1 MNILQIFEKIDVVS
15 GKTTVSC
22 EKLKQSGLKEFNE
35 IWSNEIQS
43 YEACKVSVASLIKK
57 IKTLEKEKVEAKKTF
72 ITKMEVFEK
81 KWVEVTKTIK
91 IVSSVQK
98 ETNKLWNTNLELKE
112 TLSKDVDTLNS
123 KVSQLVSSSQ
133 QTSQQNLSQVNSEIN
148 NLAALRQK
156 VEKTKDLLNANSLS
170 IYSAISKVS
179 SAPME
184 ADSYINEVIFMNNVV
199 FCPGN
204 YDNENCT
211 FLIF

>member
-1 MNILQIFEKIDVVS
+1 
-15 GKTTVSC
+15 
-22 EKLKQSGLKEFNE
+22 
-35 IWSNEIQS
+35 
-43 YEACKVSVASLIKK
+43 
-57 IKTLEKEKVEAKKTF
+57 
-72 ITKMEVFEK
+72 MEVFEK

-112 TLSKDVDTLNS
+112 TLSKDVDTLNG

-179 SAPME
+179 STPTE
-184 ADSYINEVIFMNNVV
+184 PDNFINKVIYIYNIVI
-199 FCPGN
+199 CPGI
-204 YDNENCT
+204 
-211 FLIF
+211 FLMKAIRF

>member
-1 MNILQIFEKIDVVS
+1 MNISQIFEKIDVVS
-15 GKTTVSC
+15 GKTTVSG
-22 EKLKQSGLKEFNE
+22 EKLQQSGLKEFNE
-35 IWSNEIQS
+35 IWSNEIQN

-112 TLSKDVDTLNS
+112 TLSKDVDTLNI

-179 SAPME
+179 STPME
-184 ADSYINEVIFMNNVV
+184 PDNFINEVI
-199 FCPGN
+199 
-204 YDNENCT
+204 YIIYII
-211 FLIF
+211 L

>member
-57 IKTLEKEKVEAKKTF
+57 IKTLEKEKVEAKKSF

-179 SAPME
+179 SVPME
-184 ADSYINEVIFMNNVV
+184 PDSFINEVIFMYNVV
-199 FCPGN
+199 FCQGIIMIMK
-204 YDNENCT
+204 T
-211 FLIF
+211 VLS

>member
-1 MNILQIFEKIDVVS
+1 
-15 GKTTVSC
+15 
-22 EKLKQSGLKEFNE
+22 
-35 IWSNEIQS
+35 
-43 YEACKVSVASLIKK
+43 
-57 IKTLEKEKVEAKKTF
+57 
-72 ITKMEVFEK
+72 MEVFEK

-112 TLSKDVDTLNS
+112 TLSKDVDTLNG

-179 SAPME
+179 STPME
-184 ADSYINEVIFMNNVV
+184 PDNFINEVI
-199 FCPGN
+199 
-204 YDNENCT
+204 YIIYII
-211 FLIF
+211 L

>member
-1 MNILQIFEKIDVVS
+1 MKEEITD
-15 GKTTVSC
+15 
-22 EKLKQSGLKEFNE
+22 LKHIVINQEE
-35 IWSNEIQS
+35 
-43 YEACKVSVASLIKK
+43 K

-179 SAPME
+179 SNPME
-184 ADSYINEVIFMNNVV
+184 PDNFINEVIYIYINILFYNQ
-199 FCPGN
+199 
-204 YDNENCT
+204 
-211 FLIF
+211 